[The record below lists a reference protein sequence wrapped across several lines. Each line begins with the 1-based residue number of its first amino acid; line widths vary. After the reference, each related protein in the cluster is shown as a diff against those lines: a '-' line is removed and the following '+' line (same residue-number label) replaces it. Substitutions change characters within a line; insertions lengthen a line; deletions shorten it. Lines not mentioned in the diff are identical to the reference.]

1 MDLNQLFVPIAV
13 AALVIVAVI
22 AIVFN
27 PSIMGIGFAI
37 LVIIG
42 ACTVWLLRRLY
53 LAESDEDDR

>member
-1 MDLNQLFVPIAV
+1 MDLNRLFVPIAV
-13 AALVIVAVI
+13 GALAIVAII

-27 PSIMGIGFAI
+27 PSIMGIGFAL

>member
-1 MDLNQLFVPIAV
+1 MDFNQLFVPIAV
-13 AALVIVAVI
+13 AALVIVAII

>member
-1 MDLNQLFVPIAV
+1 MDFNQLFVPIAV

-37 LVIIG
+37 IVIIG
-42 ACTVWLLRRLY
+42 ACTVWLLRQLY
-53 LAESDEDDR
+53 LAESDKDDR